1 MVSPYNIS
9 QMQNRFWWRSVR
21 RRRPGGGEN
30 HEISRFSP
38 FYLTDSTLK
47 TLFMIE
53 KYNNIKYKSVVYQ
66 KPPLHRPRG
75 GLRRGGFYICNHII
89 SLILFKIDMV
99 SPYNK
104 SQMQNRFW
112 RRSVRRRRP
121 GGGENQKISNINPFH
136 LTDST
141 LKTLFMI
148 KKYNNIKYE
157 SVVQQR
163 SPLHRPRGG
172 LRRKMADFIIV
183 IISLV

>member
-1 MVSPYNIS
+1 
-9 QMQNRFWWRSVR
+9 
-21 RRRPGGGEN
+21 
-30 HEISRFSP
+30 
-38 FYLTDSTLK
+38 
-47 TLFMIE
+47 
-53 KYNNIKYKSVVYQ
+53 
-66 KPPLHRPRG
+66 
-75 GLRRGGFYICNHII
+75 
-89 SLILFKIDMV
+89 
-99 SPYNK
+99 
-104 SQMQNRFW
+104 MQNRFW

-183 IISLV
+183 IISLVWFCSKLIWWVLKTNPRCKIGFGDGLSAAGGLAAAKTRKLAILALFLEEIWL